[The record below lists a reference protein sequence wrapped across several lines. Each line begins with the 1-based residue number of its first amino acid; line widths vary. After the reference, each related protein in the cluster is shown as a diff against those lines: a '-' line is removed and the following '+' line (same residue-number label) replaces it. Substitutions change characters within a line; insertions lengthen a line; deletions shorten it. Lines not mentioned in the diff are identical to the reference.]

1 MGAGFFVAAGFIPA
15 CSFVSLTVFVT
26 LLLMKKTILFLT
38 LGLGLST
45 AAQAQYRGRGGNVS
59 LGIKAG
65 ASLTSFVG
73 ADANPLGA
81 NYDYRFGFNAG
92 VFANIGFAK
101 LFAFQPEL
109 LYSQKGA
116 KLDNNSDIGIR
127 LHYVDVPLAFHVNT
141 DGFFFE
147 AGPQVGFLVAA
158 KSEIGSVS
166 VDTKDSYKSVDFGYL
181 AGLGYQLKHG
191 LGVGLRYNGAF
202 TNFPKSYTVGNVTQQ
217 QRQRNSAFQL
227 YATYSF
233 N

>member
-1 MGAGFFVAAGFIPA
+1 
-15 CSFVSLTVFVT
+15 
-26 LLLMKKTILFLT
+26 MKKTILL
-38 LGLGLST
+38 LALAIGVST

-65 ASLTSFVG
+65 ASLTNIVG
-73 ADANPLGA
+73 DDAALLLRHDL
-81 NYDYRFGFNAG
+81 DYRFGFNAG

-116 KLDNNSDIGIR
+116 KAKDLDAGIR
-127 LHYVDVPLAFHVNT
+127 LHYIDIPLAFHVNT

-147 AGPQVGFLVAA
+147 AGPQLGFLIAA
-158 KSEIGSVS
+158 KNETGSIS
-166 VDTKDSYKSVDFGYL
+166 VDVKNTYKAVDFGYL

-202 TNFPKSYTVGNVTQQ
+202 TNAPDSYLVSSNVTVQP
-217 QRQRNSAFQL
+217 RARNSAFQL

>member
-1 MGAGFFVAAGFIPA
+1 MKKII
-15 CSFVSLTVFVT
+15 
-26 LLLMKKTILFLT
+26 LLLA
-38 LGLGLST
+38 LGLGMST

-65 ASLTSFVG
+65 ASLTNIVG
-73 ADANPLGA
+73 DEASNLLGRTL
-81 NYDYRFGFNAG
+81 DYRFGFHAG

-116 KLDNNSDIGIR
+116 KAKDFDAGIR
-127 LHYVDVPLAFHVNT
+127 LHYIDVPLAFHVNT

-158 KSEIGSVS
+158 KNEAGSTA
-166 VDTKDSYKSVDFGYL
+166 VDVKNAYKSVDFGYL

-191 LGVGLRYNGAF
+191 LGIGLRYNGAF
-202 TNFPKSYTVGNVTQQ
+202 INAPEAYTVGNITVQP
-217 QRQRNSAFQL
+217 RARNSAFQL

>member
-1 MGAGFFVAAGFIPA
+1 VVG
-15 CSFVSLTVFVT
+15 SFVSERSFAPLTIFAT
-26 LLLMKKTILFLT
+26 LPLMKKTILFLT

-65 ASLTSFVG
+65 ASLSSFVG
-73 ADANPLGA
+73 ADANTLGA
-81 NYDYRFGFNAG
+81 NAYEYRFGFNAG

-127 LHYVDVPLAFHVNT
+127 MHYVDVPLAFHVNT

-158 KSEIGSVS
+158 KSEVGSTS
-166 VDTKDSYKSVDFGYL
+166 VDVKNSYKSVDFGYL

-191 LGVGLRYNGAF
+191 LGIGLRYNGAF
-202 TNFPKSYTVGNVTQQ
+202 TNFPNSTTIGSVTVQP
-217 QRQRNSAFQL
+217 RRRNSAFQL